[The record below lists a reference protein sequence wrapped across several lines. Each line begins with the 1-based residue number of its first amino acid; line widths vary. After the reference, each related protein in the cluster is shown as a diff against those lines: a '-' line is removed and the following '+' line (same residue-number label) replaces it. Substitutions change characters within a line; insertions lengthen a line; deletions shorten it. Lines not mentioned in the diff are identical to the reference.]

1 MVAAVALTVA
11 LTASPPT
18 PGPGL
23 NEAVWM
29 ASVSKW
35 EAVVAWYE
43 AEAANVAA
51 TTTRPPPRRARSAS
65 SAGPTGGG
73 SSWDAVAQCESGGD
87 WAINTGNGY
96 FGGLQFTEA
105 TWLAAGGGQYAPR
118 ADLATREEQIAVAS
132 TLALSNWPVCGS
144 R

>member
-1 MVAAVALTVA
+1 MVATVVVAVA
-11 LTASPPT
+11 LTASPPA

-29 ASVSKW
+29 ASVTKW
-35 EAVVAWYE
+35 QAVTAWHE
-43 AEAANVAA
+43 AETAA
-51 TTTRPPPRRARSAS
+51 TTTRPPPRPVRSAS
-65 SAGPTGGG
+65 SGPAGGGSG

-96 FGGLQFTEA
+96 YGGLQFTEA
-105 TWLAAGGGQYAPR
+105 TWLRAGGGQYAPR
-118 ADLATREEQIAVAS
+118 ADLASRDQQIAVAS
-132 TLALSNWPVCGS
+132 TLALSNWPVCGG